1 MKGKYPLF
9 GAIGAIAAGL
19 LLMAF
24 PNEAGNYFV
33 ILIGLLFMLPS
44 CIGIV
49 SYFSTPRELRPFFP
63 IGSVGGVLFGF
74 LLMVMPGFFA
84 DFLTF
89 VLGFLVLMGGVQQI
103 ASLTVARQWEK
114 VPLAM
119 YIIPALIIVAGL
131 VAVFNPMGTR
141 SAAFILIGAC
151 CLVYGLS
158 SIYNWYKFGRHNPN
172 IHAGKESAQSGNSS
186 NGTVDAED
194 ATDETILQHNDLI
207 RRKIIDKHGDNVEEA
222 EIIE

>member
-9 GAIGAIAAGL
+9 GAIGAIAVGL
-19 LLMAF
+19 ILMLF

-33 ILIGLLFMLPS
+33 ILIGLLFMIPS

-49 SYFSTPRELRPFFP
+49 SYFTLPSELRPFFP
-63 IGSVGGVLFGF
+63 LGSVGGVLFGF

-89 VLGFLVLMGGVQQI
+89 VLGFMVLMGGVQQI
-103 ASLTVARQWEK
+103 ASLTVARQWGA
-114 VPLAM
+114 VPFFM
-119 YIIPALIIVAGL
+119 YVIPMLIIVAGL

-151 CLVYGLS
+151 CMVYGLS
-158 SIYNWYKFGRHNPN
+158 SIFNWYRFGRHAPN
-172 IHAGKESAQSGNSS
+172 THAGNV
-186 NGTVDAED
+186 GTQQDGDGTTSAED
-194 ATDETILQHNDLI
+194 ATDETILRNEMLH
-207 RRKIIDKHGDNVEEA
+207 RKMIDKHGDNVEEA

>member
-9 GAIGAIAAGL
+9 GAIGAIAVGL
-19 LLMAF
+19 ILMLF

-33 ILIGLLFMLPS
+33 ILIGLLFLLPS

-49 SYFSTPRELRPFFP
+49 SYFRLPPELRPFFP
-63 IGSVGGVLFGF
+63 LGSVGGVLFGF
-74 LLMVMPGFFA
+74 LLMVMPGLFA

-89 VLGFLVLMGGVQQI
+89 VLGFMVLMGGVQQI
-103 ASLTVARQWEK
+103 ASLTVARRWGT
-114 VPLAM
+114 VPFFM
-119 YIIPALIIVAGL
+119 YVIPMLIIVAGL

-151 CLVYGLS
+151 CVVYGLS
-158 SIYNWYKFGRHNPN
+158 SIFNWYRFGRHSHDAHTGN
-172 IHAGKESAQSGNSS
+172 AGMQQDDGD
-186 NGTVDAED
+186 GTADVED
-194 ATDETILQHNDLI
+194 ATDETILQHSEMI
-207 RRKIIDKHGDNVEEA
+207 RRKMIDKNGDNVEEA

>member
-9 GAIGAIAAGL
+9 GAIGAIAVGL
-19 LLMAF
+19 ILMLF

-49 SYFSTPRELRPFFP
+49 GYFRLPSELRPFFP
-63 IGSVGGVLFGF
+63 LGSVGGMLFGF

-89 VLGFLVLMGGVQQI
+89 VLGFMVLMGGVQQI
-103 ASLTVARQWEK
+103 ASLTMARQWGT
-114 VPLAM
+114 VPLTM
-119 YIIPALIIVAGL
+119 YIIPMLIIVAGL

-151 CLVYGLS
+151 CVVYGLS
-158 SIYNWYKFGRHNPN
+158 SIFNWYRFGRHNPN
-172 IHAGKESAQSGNSS
+172 IHAGTQQDSD
-186 NGTVDAED
+186 GTADVED
-194 ATDETILQHNDLI
+194 ATDETILQHSEMI
-207 RRKIIDKHGDNVEEA
+207 RRKMMDKHGDNVEEA